1 MATEPASRRHRSSLT
16 RPSRGA
22 IRVEGRIGTLI
33 EVSTGFH
40 ADLTGRENIYLQ
52 GALMGIR
59 GSGLGGSGPAFAH
72 VVGHEY
78 SAAGTAHLE
87 GRLVVTPINAR
98 MVVEGRS

>member
-1 MATEPASRRHRSSLT
+1 V
-16 RPSRGA
+16 
-22 IRVEGRIGTLI
+22 IRVEGRIGALM
-33 EVSTGFH
+33 EVSAGFH

-59 GSGLGGSGPAFAH
+59 RIELGGSGPAFVH
-72 VVGHEY
+72 VVGHES
-78 SAAGTAHLE
+78 SAAGTAHLG